1 MDNYNIK
8 DVSKKVKDRL
18 YSKYPNYSFSVT
30 SERGMTDSLYIYWLG
45 ADFNPFIEVGETD
58 IDVNTYYV
66 DNETRLIPKGLDVVK
81 EIYKI
86 AKEYQTSYER
96 GDNHR
101 VKNFYLNIKVGKWDK
116 PFTVTEPT
124 TKSVSSNRG
133 KGWEWGVMVRSN
145 NGWTLYTKT
154 LEDGRIVYNLV
165 KEKST
170 QANKEQWNEIR
181 GEVYTET
188 GFKWS
193 PKTQTFQYWGEL
205 AKKDNYFQT
214 LATLFLIMG
223 KYYGTTTPST
233 ATTTSKQNLTDKSPA
248 TAFDIVY
255 RENQEDFDLSNDYNM
270 FAERMSLKYLMN
282 ADQWNYLLS
291 EFEKKGNKEFVVNES
306 YKSIP
311 DNPKLDF
318 FTIKDSE
325 GLPEYVELLPRTF
338 KSFKQATKFIADN
351 IGDLEKRGYD
361 KHYVEWKFVYDVAGN
376 EVFADRWDVGL
387 NDANPNRWSN
397 LWAYEQLV
405 SSFFDALY
413 QNRPVNDSVYQEEN
427 AFYEKLG
434 KEGMEL
440 TKEEFYKIV
449 NYVTVLDYY
458 DVKKFPNYKTESSR
472 LQRIKEVFPLLF
484 SIFDKEQAITAEVIE
499 MKIKALSVLAK
510 YGDELAAKKIKVLQI
525 LLKK

>member
-1 MDNYNIK
+1 MGNYDIK

-18 YSKYPNYSFSVT
+18 YKKYPNYNFSVT

-45 ADFNPFIEVGETD
+45 ADFYPFIEKNVNTKQ
-58 IDVNTYYV
+58 INTYYI
-66 DNETRLIPKGLDVVK
+66 NEITGLTSKGVDVVK
-81 EIYKI
+81 NIYEI

-101 VKNFYLNIKVGKWDK
+101 VKNFYLNIEVGKWDK

-133 KGWEWGVMVRSN
+133 KGWEWGDTISYN
-145 NGWTLYTKT
+145 NGWTLYNKT
-154 LEDGRIVYNLV
+154 LDDGRIVYNFV
-165 KEKST
+165 KDKSVA
-170 QANKEQWNEIR
+170 ANKDQWNEIR

-193 PKTQTFQYWGEL
+193 PKTQSFQHWGDL
-205 AKKDNYFQT
+205 SKKDNYTQIINK
-214 LATLFLIMG
+214 LYEVIG
-223 KYYGTTTPST
+223 KYYVATTPST
-233 ATTTSKQNLTDKSPA
+233 STTTLSKQNLTDKSPA

-376 EVFADRWDVGL
+376 EVFADRWDVGVT
-387 NDANPNRWSN
+387 DANPNMWSN
-397 LWAYEQLV
+397 LWAYQELV
-405 SSFFDALY
+405 SCFFDALFYNKPTNDAEY
-413 QNRPVNDSVYQEEN
+413 QKANNLFN
-427 AFYEKLG
+427 NLG

-449 NYVTVLDYY
+449 NYFCLLNY
-458 DVKKFPNYKTESSR
+458 DVKRFPNYTTESSR
-472 LQRIKEVFPLLF
+472 LQRIKEVFPTLF

>member
-1 MDNYNIK
+1 MGSSYDIK
-8 DVSKKVKDRL
+8 DVSKKVKDSL
-18 YSKYPNYSFSVT
+18 YKKYPNYNFSVT
-30 SERGMTDSLYIYWLG
+30 SERGETDSLYIYWLG
-45 ADFNPFIEVGETD
+45 ADFYPFIEVGETD

-66 DNETRLIPKGLDVVK
+66 NDETRLIPKGLDVVK

-101 VKNFYLNIKVGKWDK
+101 VKNFYLNIHVGKHDK

-133 KGWEWGVMVRSN
+133 KGWEWGDFIRSN
-145 NGWTLYTKT
+145 NGWTLYNKT
-154 LEDGRIVYNLV
+154 LDDGRIVYNLV

-193 PKTQTFQYWGEL
+193 PKTQSFQHWGDL
-205 AKKDNYFQT
+205 TKYDNYID
-214 LATLFLIMG
+214 LLDKLFYIMA
-223 KYYGTTTPST
+223 KYYGATIPS
-233 ATTTSKQNLTDKSPA
+233 TTTSKQNLTVKSNP

-255 RENQEDFDLSNDYNM
+255 RENTEDFDQSNDYNM
-270 FAERMSLKYLMN
+270 FAERMSLKYIMN
-282 ADQWNYLLS
+282 AEQWDYLLS

-318 FTIKDSE
+318 FTIRGSE
-325 GLPEYVELLPRTF
+325 GFPEYTELFPKTF
-338 KSFKQATKFIADN
+338 KSFKQVTKFIADN
-351 IGDLEKRGYD
+351 CKLPTIGYEK
-361 KHYVEWKFVYDVAGN
+361 HNVEWKFIFDVAGN

-525 LLKK
+525 LLKNI